1 MSDGKKHKKDKSKRG
16 EDANK
21 DENVPEVKYKKV
33 YMPFEFRYLCQDVS
47 VFVTFLDFSGFFWG
61 FLKIIIKKGIS
72 YSYLT
77 KNPFYLI

>member
-16 EDANK
+16 DTEK

-47 VFVTFLDFSGFFWG
+47 FFVLFWEILG
-61 FLKIIIKKGIS
+61 FLEK
-72 YSYLT
+72 L
-77 KNPFYLI
+77 L